1 MTTTTTESGSAR
13 SVGTSARRQGSGDF
27 ARGVNVGPGERAASA
42 LAGAVLALYG
52 VTRSSARGALL
63 ALAGGALVH
72 RGVTGHC
79 RGYAALGIDRSPTR
93 PGAFTGNLG
102 VKVDKAV
109 LVRAAPERLFAFWH
123 AEIINERPNELIAW
137 QTVNDARMAHAG
149 SVHFEPTADPQA
161 TIVRVSLQYAPPGGR
176 VGHAVA
182 SFLGRDA
189 GDRIEADLDNFKCAV
204 EEGRAA

>member
-109 LVRAAPERLFAFWH
+109 LVRAAPERLFAFWRNYENLPRIMSNLDWVRITGPTRSRWALRGPGGATLEWD

-161 TIVRVSLQYAPPGGR
+161 TIVRVSLQ
-176 VGHAVA
+176 
-182 SFLGRDA
+182 
-189 GDRIEADLDNFKCAV
+189 
-204 EEGRAA
+204 